1 MRQNDSAHWRVI
13 YIARDERQAQAI
25 EELLSEGGFMVDRR
39 RSALD
44 GARLDDIEIKTLA
57 AEAEEARL
65 YLMEKGY

>member
-1 MRQNDSAHWRVI
+1 MRQNAAAHWRVI

-25 EELLSEGGFMVDRR
+25 EDLLRDGGFVVDRK
-39 RSALD
+39 RSATD
-44 GARLDDIEIKTLA
+44 EDRLDDIEIKTLA

>member
-39 RSALD
+39 RSAPE